1 MKKSKKLEMP
11 STRNSTRHS
20 KPSGRLWVEN
30 DNGDT
35 MMSWARATVLDRIEE
50 LGSLNAAAQ
59 SMGISYVKAWRL
71 VKLMNATFPKP
82 LVKLTSGGT
91 RGGGARLTDEGK
103 QAASDFWRLVEDFNN
118 WLEAQRYSVPAG
130 DITQTVK

>member
-1 MKKSKKLEMP
+1 ME
-11 STRNSTRHS
+11 TNSCLT

-59 SMGISYVKAWRL
+59 SMGLSYVKAWRL
-71 VKLMNATFPKP
+71 VKLMNATFPNP
-82 LVKLTSGGT
+82 LVELKSGGT
-91 RGGGARLTDEGK
+91 RGGGAKVTDDGK
-103 QAASDFWRLVEDFNN
+103 QAADEFWRLVEDFNL
-118 WLEAQRYSVPAG
+118 WLKKQRYLVPSDANTR
-130 DITQTVK
+130 IIK